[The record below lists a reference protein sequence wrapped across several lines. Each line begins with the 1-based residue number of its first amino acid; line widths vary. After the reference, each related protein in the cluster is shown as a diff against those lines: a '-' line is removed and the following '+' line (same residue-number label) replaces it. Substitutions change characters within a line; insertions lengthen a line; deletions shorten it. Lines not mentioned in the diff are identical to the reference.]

1 MRAVSPSPRSPRR
14 PSVARRLMLGTGL
27 LALACFGFTA
37 VISYWRSSDALL
49 ESAQA
54 RLKDLSGQEAQRIA
68 AEIAVAADTGTSL
81 ANSFRVQRTLGSL
94 DRTAADAVI
103 RAQLEAHPQWLGMGT
118 LWEPDAFDGK
128 DADFVGSDGHDDSG
142 RFMTWWAWQNGTL
155 VREPLS
161 DYEKPGDGDWNLKPR
176 ETRAQAVVEP
186 YYYPVAGKDTLMTT
200 VATPILEGDRYLG
213 VVTVDFTLAALQAR
227 IAAMRPMD
235 VGHATLLSP
244 AGSVMA
250 SRNAADVGKV
260 RDDAATRA
268 MLAAVAKGETVS
280 GEVDFNGEKELQVFV
295 PLRVGSAP
303 QVFALGISV
312 PASHV
317 MAQAR
322 ELLWVIVAVGL
333 LSALLLSAALY
344 LLLQRLVLKPLA
356 EAEHVSAAVAEG
368 KLDSRIRVVRDDEVG
383 RLLGAM
389 GSMQDQLRAVI
400 AAQSELAERHDAG
413 QISYRLDAAAFP
425 GEYGRMI
432 AGTNTLVA
440 GHVAVQQ
447 RLVQV
452 MACYAVGDMSAD
464 MEDLPGEKALISA
477 AMRDTKANLQAIN
490 TQILQLAH
498 AAAAGDF
505 TQRGDASRFSH
516 DFRGMVEGLNT
527 LMQTTDANLAELS
540 RLLQAIARG
549 DLTARM
555 EGDFHGVFAQMRRDA
570 DTTVEQ
576 LTRIVGGIQQASAMI
591 NTAAG
596 EIAAGNDDLSQRTE
610 QQAASLEETAASM
623 EELTSTVRQNADHAR
638 QANQLV
644 QGTAGVASQG
654 GEVVAQV
661 VQTMS
666 GIEVSSRRIAEII
679 SVIDG
684 IAFQTN
690 ILALNAAVEAARAGE
705 QGRGF
710 AVVATEVRALAQRSA
725 TAAREIKGLIDDSVE
740 QVEQGAALVRQAG
753 STMKEIV
760 SSVHRVTDIMAEI
773 SAASQEQSAGIEQ
786 VSQTVVQMDEATQQ
800 NAALVEEANAAAR
813 SLEEQSHELQQAVAI
828 FRLRGTA
835 GTANGPK
842 RVVAEPA

>member
-1 MRAVSPSPRSPRR
+1 MRALPLSHRTSRP

-37 VISYWRSSDALL
+37 LISYWRSSDALL
-49 ESAQA
+49 QGAQA
-54 RLKDLSGQEAQRIA
+54 QLQDLAGQEAQRIA
-68 AEIAVAADTGTSL
+68 AEIGVAAETANAV
-81 ANSFRVQRTLGSL
+81 ANSFRVQRSLGSL
-94 DRTAADAVI
+94 DRAAANEVI
-103 RAQLEAHPQWLGMGT
+103 RAQLEAHPQWLGMGN
-118 LWEPDAFDGK
+118 LWEADAFDGN
-128 DADFVGSDGHDDSG
+128 DAQFVDSEGHDSSG
-142 RFMTWWAWQNGTL
+142 RFMTWWAWQNGEL
-155 VREPLS
+155 AREPLR

-176 ETRAQAVVEP
+176 QTRAQVVVEP

-200 VATPILEGDRYLG
+200 VATPILEGERYLG
-213 VVTVDFTLAALQAR
+213 VVTVDFTLAALQSR

-235 VGHATLLSP
+235 AGYATLLSP

-250 SRNAADVGKV
+250 SREPSEVGKV
-260 RDDAATRA
+260 RTDAGTRA
-268 MLAAVAKGETVS
+268 MLAAVAKGEVVRNEA
-280 GEVDFNGEKELQVFV
+280 EVNGESQLQVFV
-295 PLRVGSAP
+295 PLRIGSAP
-303 QVFALGISV
+303 QVFALGIAV
-312 PASHV
+312 PKAHV

-322 ELLWVIVAVGL
+322 TLLWVIVAVGL
-333 LSALLLSAALY
+333 FSAVLLSLALY
-344 LLLQRLVLKPLA
+344 LLLRTLVLRPLG
-356 EAEHVSAAVAEG
+356 EAERVSAAVADG
-368 KLDSRIRVVRDDEVG
+368 RLDSRIEAKGNDEVG
-383 RLLGAM
+383 RLLRAMGAM
-389 GSMQDQLRAVI
+389 QDKLRAVI
-400 AAQSELAERHDAG
+400 DAQAEMAERHDRG
-413 QISYRLDAAAFP
+413 EMSYRLDAGSFP
-425 GEYGRMI
+425 GEYGRMV
-432 AGTNTLVA
+432 AGTNALVA
-440 GHVAVQQ
+440 GHVAVQR
-447 RLVQV
+447 RLVDV
-452 MACYAVGDMSAD
+452 MACYAVGDMSVD
-464 MEDLPGEKALISA
+464 MDELPGEKATISA

-490 TQILQLAH
+490 AQILQLAH

-505 TQRGDASRFSH
+505 AQRGDAARFSH
-516 DFRGMVEGLNT
+516 DFRSMVEGLNT
-527 LMQTTDANLAELS
+527 LMQTTDGNLAQLS

-549 DLTARM
+549 DLTTRM

-576 LTRIVGGIQQASAMI
+576 LTRIVGGIQQASGMI

-596 EIAAGNDDLSQRTE
+596 EIAAGNEDLSRRTE

-644 QGTAGVASQG
+644 QGTAAVASQG

-661 VQTMS
+661 VQTMT
-666 GIEVSSRRIAEII
+666 GIEGASRRIAEII

-740 QVEQGAALVRQAG
+740 QVERGALLVRDAG
-753 STMKEIV
+753 STMQEIV

-813 SLEEQSHELQQAVAI
+813 SLEAQSHELQQAVAI
-828 FRLRGTA
+828 FRLRSTGA
-835 GTANGPK
+835 QANPQ
-842 RVVAEPA
+842 RTAEPA

>member
-1 MRAVSPSPRSPRR
+1 MRTASPTSRSTRQ

-49 ESAQA
+49 DSAQA
-54 RLKDLSGQEAQRIA
+54 RLQDLAGQEAQRIA
-68 AEIAVAADTGTSL
+68 AEIAVAADTGTAL
-81 ANSFRVQRTLGSL
+81 ANSFSVQRSLGSL
-94 DRTAADAVI
+94 DRTAANEII
-103 RAQLEAHPQWLGMGT
+103 RAQLQAHPQWLGMGT

-128 DADFVGSDGHDDSG
+128 DAAFVDSEGHDGSG
-142 RFMTWWAWQNGTL
+142 RFMTWWAWQDGTL
-155 VREPLS
+155 VREALR

-176 ETRAQAVVEP
+176 QTLAQAVVEP

-200 VATPILEGDRYLG
+200 VATPILEDGRYQG
-213 VVTVDFTLAALQAR
+213 VITVDFTLAALQAR
-227 IAAMRPMD
+227 IAAMRPME

-250 SRNAADVGKV
+250 SRNADEVGKL
-260 RDDAATRA
+260 RDDAGTQA
-268 MLAAVAKGETVS
+268 MLAAVAKGETIGS
-280 GEVDFNGEKELQVFV
+280 QARFNGEEELQVFV

-303 QVFALGISV
+303 QVFALGIAV
-312 PASHV
+312 PKAHV

-322 ELLWVIVAVGL
+322 TLLWVIVAVGL
-333 LSALLLSAALY
+333 FSAVLLSAALFV
-344 LLLQRLVLKPLA
+344 LLRALVLKPLA
-356 EAEHVSAAVAEG
+356 EAERVSAAVAEG
-368 KLDSRIRVVRDDEVG
+368 RLDSRISVSRNDEVG
-383 RLLGAM
+383 RLLTSMGA
-389 GSMQDQLRAVI
+389 MQDQLRAVI
-400 AAQSELAERHDAG
+400 AAQADMAGRHDEG
-413 QISYRLDAAAFP
+413 QMRYRLDDRAFP
-425 GEYGRMI
+425 GEYGRMV
-432 AGTNTLVA
+432 AGTNMLVA
-440 GHVAVQQ
+440 GHVDVQR
-447 RLVQV
+447 RLVEV

-464 MEDLPGEKALISA
+464 MEELPGEKAMISA

-490 TQILQLAH
+490 AQILQLAH

-505 TQRGDASRFSH
+505 TQRGDATRFTH
-516 DFRGMVEGLNT
+516 DFRSMVEGLNT
-527 LMQTTDANLAELS
+527 LMHTTDGNLAELS

-555 EGDFHGVFAQMRRDA
+555 QGDFHGVFARMRRDA

-591 NTAAG
+591 NSAAG
-596 EIAAGNDDLSQRTE
+596 EIAAGNEDLSQRTE

-644 QGTAGVASQG
+644 QGTATVASQG

-661 VQTMS
+661 VQTMT
-666 GIEVSSRRIAEII
+666 GIEGSSRRIAEII
-679 SVIDG
+679 TVIDG

-725 TAAREIKGLIDDSVE
+725 TAAREIKGLIDDSVG
-740 QVEQGAALVRQAG
+740 QVEQGAQLVRQAG
-753 STMKEIV
+753 STMQDIV
-760 SSVHRVTDIMAEI
+760 TSVHRVTDIMAEI

-828 FRLRGTA
+828 FRLRETSTLTPRA
-835 GTANGPK
+835 ALT
-842 RVVAEPA
+842 AEPA